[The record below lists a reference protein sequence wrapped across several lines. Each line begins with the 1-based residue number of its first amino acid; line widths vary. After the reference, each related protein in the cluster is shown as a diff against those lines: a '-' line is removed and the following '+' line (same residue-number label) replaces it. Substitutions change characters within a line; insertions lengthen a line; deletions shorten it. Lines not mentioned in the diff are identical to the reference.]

1 MQETSRSFRPETPP
15 PLPNK
20 DKQNEREQLKE
31 KISRMEA
38 ERDRLLSLGLD
49 PRSISFGTLIERI
62 ARLKAELATGRIASV
77 DVDLDGLEDAAQDV
91 DDTDIISIDKE

>member
-20 DKQNEREQLKE
+20 DKQSERDELRD
-31 KISRMEA
+31 KIKIMEI
-38 ERDRLLSLGLD
+38 ERDRLLDIGVD
-49 PRSISFGTLIERI
+49 VGSIALEELTKRI

-77 DVDLDGLEDAAQDV
+77 DIDLDDIEDPIEEIGEA
-91 DDTDIISIDKE
+91 DIISIDKE